1 MYTVGHILFNLA
13 LLVIFF
19 EEKDWKICG
28 TTLFASNFIDLDNF
42 YSYQKD
48 DGDASALD
56 IHYLHGQAQLNLIL
70 FFSCS
75 FLLIAHKRKSTA
87 EAPILAFVVGLVF
100 HVVGDWWS
108 WCWGYNVYGALI
120 EIAIFVM
127 ATLYRARTSM
137 YRFYVFLFVGHVC
150 TIFTLGFI
158 VYMILLSDDIKSTE
172 YIWPTIVDNCLR
184 FIMVLPWFFLMRVA
198 EVEVEAVEV
207 ERRSQSS
214 KSGRRRDPMHRVN
227 SNEHSEEFDIDNPP
241 RQSRAEGIH
250 DKTSTTI
257 AVGEE
262 SEEEEENDDSSSSSS
277 GDEDSQLRGS
287 AAITKVCEALQ
298 ESTNQTSATIE
309 NLEKETLNRSSKSSD
324 KIISLKNGSEDN
336 GMKDSTLP
344 RQSIKDP
351 TKIKSKLLAYDK
363 RTSGMARPS
372 RFIGEAFE

>member
-19 EEKDWKICG
+19 DEKEWKWCG
-28 TTLFASNFIDLDNF
+28 MTIFASNFIDLDNF
-42 YSYQKD
+42 YSYDKD

-75 FLLIAHKRKSTA
+75 FLLIAHKRKSIV

-127 ATLYRARTSM
+127 ATLYRARSSM

-158 VYMILLSDDIKSTE
+158 VYMILLADDIKSTE
-172 YIWPTIVDNCLR
+172 YVWPTIVDNCLR

-207 ERRSQSS
+207 DRRQSS

-227 SNEHSEEFDIDNPP
+227 SNENPEEFDIDNPP

-257 AVGEE
+257 AIGEE

-277 GDEDSQLRGS
+277 DEESQGS
-287 AAITKVCEALQ
+287 AMITKVCEALQ

-324 KIISLKNGSEDN
+324 KIISLKNGSEDT
-336 GMKDSTLP
+336 GVKDSTLP

-372 RFIGEAFE
+372 RFFGEAFE

>member
-19 EEKDWKICG
+19 DEKEWKWCG
-28 TTLFASNFIDLDNF
+28 VTIFASNFIDLDNF
-42 YSYQKD
+42 YSYHKD

-75 FLLIAHKRKSTA
+75 FLLISHKQKSSA

-100 HVVGDWWS
+100 HIVGDWWS

-120 EIAIFVM
+120 EIAVFVM
-127 ATLYRARTSM
+127 TTLYRARTSM

-158 VYMILLSDDIKSTE
+158 VYMILLADDISSTE

-184 FIMVLPWFFLMRVA
+184 LIMVLPWFFLIRVA
-198 EVEVEAVEV
+198 EVEVQAVEV
-207 ERRSQSS
+207 ERRSHSS
-214 KSGRRRDPMHRVN
+214 KNGRRRDPMHRVN
-227 SNEHSEEFDIDNPP
+227 SQDHSEEFDIDNPP
-241 RQSRAEGIH
+241 RQSRAEGMNP
-250 DKTSTTI
+250 KTSTTI
-257 AVGEE
+257 IIGED
-262 SEEEEENDDSSSSSS
+262 SEEEEQDNDDSSSSSS
-277 GDEDSQLRGS
+277 GDEESQKS
-287 AAITKVCEALQ
+287 PVITKVCEALR
-298 ESTNQTSATIE
+298 ESANQTSATIE

-324 KIISLKNGSEDN
+324 KIISLKNGDEEN
-336 GMKDSTLP
+336 GLKDATLP

-351 TKIKSKLLAYDK
+351 TKIKSKLLAFDK
-363 RTSGMARPS
+363 RTSGLARPS